1 MTRYIIR
8 RLLQMVFV
16 FFGATF
22 LLFAALFILPGDP
35 TQALGS
41 DRNLPPATVAAIRA
55 RYHLDDP
62 VYIQYV
68 DYLKAIAKGDLGTS
82 IQTKR
87 PVRQIMAESV
97 PWSIRL
103 AISATAVEV
112 LIGVVSGVI
121 SAVKRYSFMDTLVTV
136 STSVLV
142 AIPVFWLGLML
153 QILFGLKFKGTFLGL
168 PISGVTDGWK
178 SYVMPSITLASAVTA
193 VTARLT
199 RTTMLEVMR
208 QDYIR
213 TASAKGLSRRAV
225 VYKHALQHRAR
236 LRDSHWRRHPHGDG
250 LRLARRRPADL
261 SRHHLP
267 RQPGHRGVDHHLHLR
282 LHDRESRGR
291 HFVCVPR
298 PQDPLWLIL
307 RRCRHRTPSRRAPR
321 R

>member
-225 VYKHALQHRAR
+225 VYKHALRNALIPVVTNIGLDFGTLIGGAILTETVFAWPGVGRQIYLAII
-236 LRDSHWRRHPHGDG
+236 SHDNPVIVGSTIIFIFAFMIVN
-250 LRLARRRPADL
+250 LAVDISYAFLD
-261 SRHHLP
+261 P
-267 RQPGHRGVDHHLHLR
+267 RIRYG
-282 LHDRESRGR
+282 
-291 HFVCVPR
+291 
-298 PQDPLWLIL
+298 
-307 RRCRHRTPSRRAPR
+307 
-321 R
+321 

>member
-68 DYLKAIAKGDLGTS
+68 DYLKSIAKGDLGTS

-136 STSVLV
+136 
-142 AIPVFWLGLML
+142 
-153 QILFGLKFKGTFLGL
+153 
-168 PISGVTDGWK
+168 
-178 SYVMPSITLASAVTA
+178 
-193 VTARLT
+193 
-199 RTTMLEVMR
+199 
-208 QDYIR
+208 
-213 TASAKGLSRRAV
+213 
-225 VYKHALQHRAR
+225 
-236 LRDSHWRRHPHGDG
+236 
-250 LRLARRRPADL
+250 
-261 SRHHLP
+261 
-267 RQPGHRGVDHHLHLR
+267 
-282 LHDRESRGR
+282 
-291 HFVCVPR
+291 
-298 PQDPLWLIL
+298 
-307 RRCRHRTPSRRAPR
+307 
-321 R
+321 